1 MLQLKEENIKKSVF
15 FCPVVSHLLPSGT
28 DVRELP
34 AKIRVLRELER
45 LLRSNCSMSEMWLS
59 TTNKELINY
68 RSHTIKLTSLRY
80 NAQSFNITLG
90 NKKKWPVL
98 LSPTVDCGFCIL
110 VAKCWFYLKVPHVW
124 TVVSLSTL

>member
-1 MLQLKEENIKKSVF
+1 MRAMLQLRDNIKTLSKKECF
-15 FCPVVSHLLPSGT
+15 YCPVVSHLLPSGT

-68 RSHTIKLTSLRY
+68 RSHTITDK
-80 NAQSFNITLG
+80 
-90 NKKKWPVL
+90 
-98 LSPTVDCGFCIL
+98 SPIQCSVF
-110 VAKCWFYLKVPHVW
+110 
-124 TVVSLSTL
+124 